1 MGPPAN
7 TFLLPTILVLG
18 TILLI
23 FGMKYLSSM
32 RSDRLR
38 LAGEG
43 GYRVLAEKAAM
54 AEVANAAA
62 LTTLQA
68 DLADMKG
75 RLAAIEKLLRDV

>member
-1 MGPPAN
+1 MGSPAN

-18 TILLI
+18 TILTI
-23 FGMKYLSSM
+23 FAMKYLSAL

-43 GYRVLAEKAAM
+43 GYRDLAEKAAA
-54 AEVANAAA
+54 AEAANAAS